1 MALIDHYIDPSIVVV
16 EKPAGLPAVPGR
28 TPALQDCLWRRL
40 QARWP
45 DALVVHRL
53 DMATSGLMVF
63 ARGVQAQRALG
74 KAFAERRV
82 RKRYVA
88 VVSGRLEG
96 RGEIDLPLG
105 ADWPNRP
112 KKKVDRERGKP
123 SLTRW
128 HALAQEGVTSRLELE
143 PVTGRSHQL
152 RVHLLGIG
160 HPIVGDELYAPEV
173 APAAGRLLLHAAGL
187 AFEHPHTG
195 QTLTFQSTPPF

>member
-1 MALIDHYIDPSIVVV
+1 MELIDHYIDASIIVV

-28 TPALQDCLWRRL
+28 TEALQDCLWRRL
-40 QARWP
+40 QVRWP

-63 ARGVQAQRALG
+63 ARGLPSQRALG
-74 KAFAERRV
+74 NAFAERRV

-112 KKKVDRERGKP
+112 MKKVDPERGKP

-128 HALAQEGVTSRLELE
+128 RGLAQEGATSLLELE
-143 PVTGRSHQL
+143 PITGRSHQL
-152 RVHLLGIG
+152 RVHLLAIG
-160 HPIVGDELYAPEV
+160 HPIIGDELYAPQI
-173 APAAGRLLLHAAGL
+173 ASPRGRLLLHAAGL

-195 QTLTFQSTPPF
+195 QTLAFQSTPPF